1 MIRKYFVVLLLVC
14 LLIISVGCS
23 SEKMNKETTA
33 NTTNQS
39 TATAVKFDY
48 SLKENKYTK
57 DDKKFYK
64 SSDWLKARDKCIQRC
79 CGIDLYSYFVLHRIE
94 YGQTVHHIVPLLD
107 NYSLRLSQ
115 DNLIYLTESNHRTI
129 HKLYESE
136 YLETVKSLRKILHDF
151 RCRG

>member
-1 MIRKYFVVLLLVC
+1 MLCMVIYMIIKRCDYCGRNIPIGKQCVC
-14 LLIISVGCS
+14 LHNG
-23 SEKMNKETTA
+23 K
-33 NTTNQS
+33 S
-39 TATAVKFDY
+39 T
-48 SLKENKYTK
+48 SENKYTK

>member
-1 MIRKYFVVLLLVC
+1 MLCMVIYMIIKRCDYCGRNIPIDKQCGC
-14 LLIISVGCS
+14 LHNG
-23 SEKMNKETTA
+23 K
-33 NTTNQS
+33 S
-39 TATAVKFDY
+39 T
-48 SLKENKYTK
+48 SENKYTK

-151 RCRG
+151 RYRG